1 MKTIIGYDM
10 ETYNRVLD
18 ILKTFISTFNDK
30 IGEINKDGWFL
41 TIEDIKAMLEDRK
54 KYINSKYSEEYK
66 SACKFLGLEY
76 DIASKKV
83 WIFQNSALGEALRN
97 KAHTHRFIL
106 LDELSKKLCGIIGYY
121 SLDKSLLCSILEI
134 DNGKLKPIKNYQTIL
149 KDAVTFYAEN
159 SKQAKV
165 ADTLT
170 KVKVLLD
177 DINLNTFNV
186 DNYFFVDDTLNYKAI
201 LKDF

>member
-10 ETYNRVLD
+10 ETYNRVSD
-18 ILKTFISTFNDK
+18 ILKPFISTFNDK

-76 DIASKKV
+76 DIASKRV
-83 WIFQNSALGEALRN
+83 WIFQNGALGEALRN

-106 LDELSKKLCGIIGYY
+106 LDELSKSLCGIIGY
-121 SLDKSLLCSILEI
+121 CSP
-134 DNGKLKPIKNYQTIL
+134 DQTIL

-186 DNYFFVDDTLNYKAI
+186 DNYFLADDTLNYKAI

>member
-121 SLDKSLLCSILEI
+121 SLYKSLLCSILEI

-186 DNYFFVDDTLNYKAI
+186 DNYFFADDTLNYKAI

>member
-10 ETYNRVLD
+10 ETYNRVSD
-18 ILKTFISTFNDK
+18 ILKPFISTFNDK

-41 TIEDIKAMLEDRK
+41 TIDDIKDMLEDRK

-66 SACKFLGLEY
+66 SACKILGLEC